1 MVSPPGLSQKVEN
14 EKIDLLQLI
23 RIRLSEKVHNFGYVV
38 HVAPSEAAR
47 LGSDK
52 PIIERLFYNHH
63 PQIYQNPADFFYLL
77 TSSKSV

>member
-1 MVSPPGLSQKVEN
+1 MVSPPVLAQKVEY

-23 RIRLSEKVHNFGYVV
+23 LIRLSEKVHDFGYVV

-52 PIIERLFYNHH
+52 PIIQNNRSVLY
-63 PQIYQNPADFFYLL
+63 PQICQNSADFFYLL

>member
-1 MVSPPGLSQKVEN
+1 MVSPPDSSQKVEN

-23 RIRLSEKVHNFGYVV
+23 LIRLSEKVHDFGYVV

-52 PIIERLFYNHH
+52 PIIQNNRSVLY
-63 PQIYQNPADFFYLL
+63 PQICQNSADFFYLL